1 MADVE
6 FRLLGPLEVLAGGT
20 IHEITSGR
28 QQIVLCTLL
37 LNADRA
43 VPFAPLVD
51 AVWNESPPAT
61 ARSQLQTCI
70 SGLRRQLAEIH
81 AESEIV
87 TRPMGYMMMVR
98 GDVLDI
104 QEFEHLV
111 GKGRVEAAGGR
122 TEEAVQDLRAALTL
136 WRGPAAAGVESALVQ
151 AIATR
156 LNENRIGVLEECID
170 LELALGRHR
179 GLTGELGELVRQY
192 PMREKLRAQH
202 MLCLY
207 RSARPADAL
216 ESFRQARQIL
226 REELGLDPGEDLR
239 SLERAILAN
248 DKTLDLEPAVHSGSF
263 WADRNGPTVPC
274 QLPAAIADF
283 TGRLD
288 VQHELIDLLSAGPD
302 DEGTRYLPVVALTGK
317 GGVGKTALAL
327 QVAHAVRSHYP
338 DGQLFAELTGP
349 DGQPVSIRVLLGQFL
364 RALGLPPT
372 SLPTELAERI
382 ATYRTA
388 LGDCRVLIVLDNAS
402 SVAQVMQ
409 LIPGCPN
416 CAVVITSRYRLWG
429 LPGVHDVEVRDLDE
443 QASVDLLAKII
454 GRDRVQAEEASALA
468 IVRLCG
474 CLPLALRIVAAKLA
488 TRTHWRL
495 EQMVRRMTDDE
506 RRLDELALGGVGIR
520 ATLMLSCNGLSLSA
534 RRLLRRLSLLGTADF
549 AAWVSGPLLDVDAG
563 VAGDLLDTLIEARL
577 VEVWVTQGGSPRF
590 RLHDLVRIYA
600 QEQIAAEEPIEE
612 RLAALQRLVR
622 CWLTLASEA
631 HRRSYGGDFAT
642 LHSSAAAWELP
653 EELVNELLDNP
664 MGWFRAERAG
674 LVSAILQAGQAGF
687 ADLCWDLALT
697 SVTLFESEHR
707 VDDWRRTHEA
717 ALEVTRRTA
726 NLRGEAAVLY
736 SLGNL
741 AVSVNPGE
749 AIRHLESALQIFN
762 RIGDAH
768 GRALALGLLA
778 YAHRHGGRYD
788 MALLH
793 YMEALEESR
802 AVGDLVGQVDALTGM
817 AQIHMG
823 RDRLEDAEEYLN
835 QARGICR
842 SLKAP
847 RVAAQTEHRLG
858 EFFLRKGNLD
868 WAELTFRS
876 ALDLVR
882 HERDRVGEIY
892 ALVGLGTVHA
902 RRDWCDLAES
912 DLLAALKLSRQLGD
926 NLAHG
931 RVLLALADL
940 YLARHAPEQAVPLLN
955 ETLVVFKDV
964 VPAGALRD
972 QFLRLRARLDDQ
984 IGFLRES
991 VGGVVAPAA
1000 RAASPER
1007 PPAAAVPTATQ
1018 VGPAQPQGGPGSC
1031 GPAEP
1036 MAAT

>member
-1 MADVE
+1 MGDVE

-20 IHEITSGR
+20 THEITSAR
-28 QQIVLCTLL
+28 QRIILCTLL
-37 LNADRA
+37 LHADRA
-43 VPFAPLVD
+43 VSFAPLMD

-61 ARSQLQTCI
+61 ARSQLQTCV
-70 SGLRRQLAEIH
+70 SGLRRQLAEIY
-81 AESEIV
+81 AGSEIV
-87 TRPMGYMMMVR
+87 TRPMGYAMMVR
-98 GDVLDI
+98 GDVLDF
-104 QEFEHLV
+104 QRFEHLV
-111 GKGRVEAAGGR
+111 RKGRAEAAGGR

-156 LNENRIGVLEECID
+156 LNENRIGVFEECID
-170 LELALGRHR
+170 LELALGRHH

-207 RSARPADAL
+207 RSGRPADAL
-216 ESFRQARQIL
+216 ESFRQARQIFT
-226 REELGLDPGEDLR
+226 EELGLDPGEDLR
-239 SLERAILAN
+239 RLERAILAN
-248 DKTLDLEPAVHSGSF
+248 DKTLDLEPAVRAGSF

-283 TGRLD
+283 TGRQDLE
-288 VQHELIDLLSAGPD
+288 HELIGLLSAGPD
-302 DEGTRYLPVVALTGK
+302 DEGTKYLPVVALTGK

-327 QVAHAVRSHYP
+327 HVAHAVRSHYP

-349 DGQPVSIRVLLGQFL
+349 DGQPATTHGLLGQFL
-364 RALGLPPT
+364 RALGLPPA
-372 SLPTELAERI
+372 SLPAELAERI
-382 ATYRTA
+382 AAYRTA
-388 LGDCRVLIVLDNAS
+388 LGDRRVLIVLDNAS
-402 SVAQVMQ
+402 SVGQVLQ
-409 LIPGCPN
+409 LTPGCPN
-416 CAVVITSRYRLWG
+416 CAVVITSRNHLWG

-454 GRDRVQAEEASALA
+454 GPGRVQAEQASAYA

-474 CLPLALRIVAAKLA
+474 YLPLALRIVAAKLA
-488 TRTHWRL
+488 TRTHWGL
-495 EQMVRRMTDDE
+495 EKMVRRMTDDE

-520 ATLMLSCNGLSLSA
+520 ATLMLSCNGLSLHA
-534 RRLLRRLSLLGTADF
+534 RQLFRRLSLLGTADF
-549 AAWVSGPLLDVDAG
+549 AAWVSGPLLDLDAG
-563 VAGDLLDTLIEARL
+563 AAGDLLDTLIEARL

-600 QEQIAAEEPIEE
+600 QEQLAAEEPIEE

-622 CWLTLASEA
+622 CWLTLASDA

-642 LHSSAAAWELP
+642 LHSSAASWELS
-653 EELVNELLDNP
+653 EELVSELLDNP

-687 ADLCWDLALT
+687 AELCWDLALT

-741 AVSVNPGE
+741 AVGVNPGE
-749 AIRHLESALQIFN
+749 AIRYLEPAFQIFN

-768 GRALALGLLA
+768 GRALTLGLLA
-778 YAHRHGGRYD
+778 YVDRQGGHYD
-788 MALLH
+788 EALAGYLD
-793 YMEALEESR
+793 ALEESR
-802 AVGDLVGQVDALTGM
+802 TVGDLVSQVDALTGI

-823 RDRLEDAEEYLN
+823 RDRLEEAEEYLN

-847 RVAAQTEHRLG
+847 RVAAQTEHRIG
-858 EFFLRKGNLD
+858 EFLLRKGNLD
-868 WAELTFRS
+868 WADLTFRS

-882 HERDRVGEIY
+882 QERDLVGEIY
-892 ALVGLGTVHA
+892 ALMGLGTVHA
-902 RRDWCDLAES
+902 RRERYNLAES
-912 DLLAALKLSRQLGD
+912 DLLAALRISRQLGD

-931 RVLLALADL
+931 RVLLALADF
-940 YLARHAPEQAVPLLN
+940 YLARHAPEDAVPLLN
-955 ETLVVFKDV
+955 ETLMVFRDV
-964 VPAGALRD
+964 VPAGALRE
-972 QFLRLRARLDDQ
+972 QFLELRARLDEQ
-984 IGFLRES
+984 IGFLQETA
-991 VGGVVAPAA
+991 GGIVTPAT
-1000 RAASPER
+1000 RAAS
-1007 PPAAAVPTATQ
+1007 ADHA
-1018 VGPAQPQGGPGSC
+1018 PGS
-1031 GPAEP
+1031 GVR
-1036 MAAT
+1036 